1 MWVIFLL
8 SAFVFAIAAV
18 CLIWVANKVYLSMKK
33 DEAKAKKEI
42 EEENTK
48 E

>member
-8 SAFVFAIAAV
+8 SACAFAIAAM
-18 CLIWVANKVYLSMKK
+18 CLIWIGNKVYLSMKK

-42 EEENTK
+42 EKENEK